1 MTGEMDVEDG
11 DDDDDVD
18 SEAEEEAA
26 EEAAEE
32 AEAADAAA
40 AAADRQQQHD
50 GGATESPVSSIAET
64 RSRLLKDRVA
74 EITYRDEPGV
84 YLALVTE
91 TPAPRANKVSHLWLH
106 EVLDGSGLYIMDP
119 WNRGE
124 SKSPIRKVAK
134 PLSSVQELPPAE
146 GKLWRARRYVLLWT
160 RSGATP
166 ARGSSP
172 APSACG
178 VGHAQTL
185 PPPPPLLAPP
195 PPPPLSTARPPPAL
209 PAPPPP
215 RPPPRPLAPP
225 RMRPLAVLLAP
236 PRPVRLPS
244 PQKLGSASRGQS

>member
-64 RSRLLKDRVA
+64 RPRLLKDRVA

-106 EVLDGSGLYIMDP
+106 EVLDGSDLYIMDP

-134 PLSSVQELPPAE
+134 PLSSVQELPP
-146 GKLWRARRYVLLWT
+146 GGRASFGGR
-160 RSGATP
+160 GATFCSGRDP
-166 ARGSSP
+166 ERP
-172 APSACG
+172 RLQPC
-178 VGHAQTL
+178 TRR
-185 PPPPPLLAPP
+185 PPLLRHRYWH
-195 PPPPLSTARPPPAL
+195 LRL
-209 PAPPPP
+209 RRHFQP
-215 RPPPRPLAPP
+215 RGRHQLCQL
-225 RMRPLAVLLAP
+225 RRRHVL
-236 PRPVRLPS
+236 R
-244 PQKLGSASRGQS
+244 RGL